1 VGVGIGEVGKEV
13 TFFDDVVNVVRG
25 LIAEGAWFV
34 FVKVAGVEGGEV
46 VELSYFV
53 SVGYF

>member
-1 VGVGIGEVGKEV
+1 MGVGIGEVGKEV

-34 FVKVAGVEGGEV
+34 FVKVAGVKGGEV

>member
-25 LIAEGAWFV
+25 LVTEGAWFV
-34 FVKVAGVEGGEV
+34 FVKVAGVKGGEV